1 MFHVI
6 KGLYRY
12 SVLFTD
18 SRHAPRTLAT
28 RMDYQLPISQFE
40 NSRTNMDFATSP
52 LTFTGSEVHLMLDT
66 QRNKIETELRDIMI
80 AKDGKTHMVSFVWRC
95 LSISM
100 CYSNAN
106 YANEPV

>member
-1 MFHVI
+1 
-6 KGLYRY
+6 
-12 SVLFTD
+12 
-18 SRHAPRTLAT
+18 
-28 RMDYQLPISQFE
+28 
-40 NSRTNMDFATSP
+40 MDFATSP